1 MTGLLDA
8 VEPAW
13 AWIVA
18 GLALAGLELVAP
30 GAFLIWLGLAAVAT
44 GLLVGLWPLPW
55 QAQWLVYALLAAAA
69 VALGWRFGRARPDP
83 DDATALNRRG
93 HALVGQVFV
102 LEAAI
107 ADGHGRVR
115 VGDSSWRVVG
125 PDLPAGSRVRAV
137 RLDGTSLVVEPT

>member
-1 MTGLLDA
+1 MGLEA

-13 AWIVA
+13 AWVVA

-44 GLLVGLWPLPW
+44 GLVVGLRPLPW
-55 QAQWLVYALLAAAA
+55 QAQALLYAVLAAAS
-69 VALGWRFGRARPDP
+69 VGLGWRLARGRRDP
-83 DDATALNRRG
+83 DDATSLNRRG

-102 LEAAI
+102 LDSGI
-107 ADGHGRVR
+107 AEGSGRVR

-125 PDLPAGSRVRAV
+125 PDSPAGSRVRV
-137 RLDGTSLVVEPT
+137 TGLDGTSLVVEPA